1 MPGLLDAR
9 GGFDDPITMG
19 LLGASQALLT
29 PMSQGGGLG
38 AAFGAFPAAQQAAL
52 KNKYLQQQMEDQ
64 QAETELRRMQVLAA
78 ERKAEKDAQLQA
90 MIQSRLASPS
100 ASALAHGANQ
110 GSVGPTNANALL
122 MQRGG
127 GFPFALNDVL
137 AIKAA
142 GGPDF
147 LEALKYASTPEKLE
161 GGSTYRDRLSG
172 VERYMPKVDV
182 GMDLVNGQVSPT
194 PGYLATLAATE
205 DAREG
210 AKARYNVIKVDTGDG
225 RTKFITAADVAS
237 GGAAPRKPAPALAP
251 PGTPPTP
258 ASASPRNFPRVSPS
272 AQQGMDSTRIA
283 ILQSEL
289 TKAIQTGQPDVAA
302 SVQRELDALTGGG
315 GYGKPTSVA
324 QAEEI
329 RAERAKATASID
341 ANAAKDASG
350 QALGARNVVMIAD
363 QIEKLIGDPSAP
375 KVYGNAIP
383 DRIAMGLNAIGGNE
397 TPKAVNT
404 NQVRMLGQQ
413 MVLARGSL
421 GAGVSVADADRYDKA
436 AGDFSRAKTVP
447 DMLAAVRTMRDI
459 ARTYSSNETSARQQ
473 LESGQSGNVLR
484 YDPKTDLFRK

>member
-9 GGFDDPITMG
+9 GGFNDPITMG

-64 QAETELRRMQVLAA
+64 QAETEFRRMQVLAA
-78 ERKAEKDAQLQA
+78 QRKAEKDAELQA
-90 MIQSRLASPS
+90 MIQRRLGSPS

-110 GSVGPTNANALL
+110 GSVGPTNANAQL
-122 MQRGG
+122 MQQGG
-127 GFPFALNDVL
+127 GFPFAFNDLL

-147 LEALKYASTPEKLE
+147 LEAYKFANTPIKMES
-161 GGSTYRDRLSG
+161 GSTYVDPLTKT
-172 VERYMPKVDV
+172 ERFMPRAGE
-182 GMDLVNGQVSPT
+182 GMNLINGQISPA
-194 PGYLATLAATE
+194 PGYLPTLAAVTE
-205 DAREG
+205 AQEG
-210 AKARYNVIKVDTGDG
+210 AKARFNVIPVETADG
-225 RTKFITAADVAS
+225 RKQFITAADIARRS
-237 GGAAPRKPAPALAP
+237 AAPSAPAPTAP
-251 PGTPPTP
+251 PPGSFLNP
-258 ASASPRNFPRVSPS
+258 ALSSPENFPRVSP
-272 AQQGMDSTRIA
+272 ATQKDRDGTRRA
-283 ILQSEL
+283 ILQDEL
-289 TKAIQTGQPDVAA
+289 NKAIRAGDPGTAA
-302 SVQRELDALTGGG
+302 SVQRELDALEGGSG
-315 GYGKPTSVA
+315 FGKPSSVA
-324 QAEEI
+324 QAEVI
-329 RAERAKATASID
+329 RAERARAGAGID
-341 ANAAKDASG
+341 ADAAKNASAQASG
-350 QALGARNVVMIAD
+350 AKGVVMIAD
-363 QIEKLIGDPSAP
+363 QIERLIGDPNAP

-447 DMLAAVRTMRDI
+447 DMIAAVRTMRDI
-459 ARTYSSNETSARQQ
+459 AKTYSSNETSARQQ

-484 YDPKTDLFRK
+484 YNPKNDTFTK

>member
-9 GGFDDPITMG
+9 GGFNDPITMG

-78 ERKAEKDAQLQA
+78 QRKAEKDAELQA
-90 MIQSRLASPS
+90 MIQRRLGSPS

-110 GSVGPTNANALL
+110 GSVGPTNANAQL
-122 MQRGG
+122 MQQGG

-147 LEALKYASTPEKLE
+147 LEALKYASTPTKLE
-161 GGSTYRDRLSG
+161 SGSTYVDPLTKK
-172 VERYMPKVDV
+172 ERYMPKAGE
-182 GMDLVNGQVSPT
+182 GMNVINGQISPA
-194 PGYLATLAATE
+194 PGYLATLVAVTNAQ
-205 DAREG
+205 EG
-210 AKARYNVIKVDTGDG
+210 AKARYNVIPVDTGDG
-225 RTKFITAADVAS
+225 RKNFITAADVARGS
-237 GGAAPRKPAPALAP
+237 AAPNAPAPTAAP
-251 PGTPPTP
+251 PGNFLNP
-258 ASASPRNFPRVSPS
+258 ALNSSGNFPRVSPA
-272 AQQGMDSTRIA
+272 AQKDRDSTRTA
-283 ILQSEL
+283 ILQDEL
-289 TKAIQTGQPDVAA
+289 NKAIRAGDPETTA
-302 SVQRELDALTGGG
+302 SVQRELDLLTGGG
-315 GYGKPTSVA
+315 GFGKPSSVV
-324 QAEEI
+324 QAEAI
-329 RAERAKATASID
+329 RAERAKAGASID
-341 ANAAKDASG
+341 ADAAKNASAQASG
-350 QALGARNVVMIAD
+350 AKGVVMIAD
-363 QIEKLIGDPSAP
+363 QIKKLIGDPSAP
-375 KVYGNAIP
+375 KVYGNSIP
-383 DRIAMGLNAIGGNE
+383 DRIAMGMNAVGGNE
-397 TPKAVNT
+397 TPKAINT

-459 ARTYSSNETSARQQ
+459 ARTYGSNETSARQQ
-473 LESGQSGNVLR
+473 LESGKPGNVLR
-484 YDPKTDLFRK
+484 YDPKTDLFLK